1 MEPYLL
7 LRLMAKLTADVQ
19 EDGSKCSVFSFDIS
33 ANKSRLPL
41 ARNALRKLRTL
52 RHPGIIKVIDTVE
65 TDAFIYI
72 ATERVMPL
80 AWHVRRKSL
89 AEETIKWGLYT
100 VAKTLAFINGDA
112 TSVHGS
118 VRVSSV
124 FTTESG
130 EWKLGGFDV
139 LSSVKE
145 DDAVIY
151 TYGSLMPD
159 SGRYAA
165 PEIAKLGWEVLKRN
179 PLPAVDAYSFGILIY
194 EVFNSTFTG
203 TDQLSQPKSVP
214 PSMQQ
219 SYKRLI
225 SANPKVRIS
234 VAQFLE
240 QGQRSGGFFETP
252 LIHLTDGIENLG
264 LKDEAEREEFLRYV
278 AIDLTLTHA
287 LTFRKST

>member
-1 MEPYLL
+1 
-7 LRLMAKLTADVQ
+7 MAKLTADGQ
-19 EDGSKCSVFSFDIS
+19 EDGSKCSVFSFDINT
-33 ANKSRLPL
+33 NKSRLPL

-80 AWHVRRKSL
+80 TWHVRRKSL

-118 VRVSSV
+118 VRASSV

-130 EWKLGGFDV
+130 EWKLGGFDI

-151 TYGSLMPD
+151 TYGSLVPD
-159 SGRYAA
+159 SGRYAP
-165 PEIAKLGWEVLKRN
+165 PEIAKSGWEVLRRN
-179 PLPAVDAYSFGILIY
+179 PLPAADSYSFGILIY
-194 EVFNSTFTG
+194 EVFHPAFTG
-203 TDQLSQPKSVP
+203 TDQLTHAKSVP

-225 SANPKVRIS
+225 SSNPKVRIS

-240 QGQRSGGFFETP
+240 HGQRNGGFFETP

-264 LKDEAEREEFLRYV
+264 LKDEAEREEFLRYAV
-278 AIDLTLTHA
+278 FDFTFSHT
-287 LTFRKST
+287 LTFRKSTR

>member
-1 MEPYLL
+1 
-7 LRLMAKLTADVQ
+7 
-19 EDGSKCSVFSFDIS
+19 VFSFDIN
-33 ANKSRLPL
+33 ANKSLLPL

-52 RHPGIIKVIDTVE
+52 RHPGIIKVTDTIE

-80 AWHVRRKSL
+80 TWHVRRKSL
-89 AEETIKWGLYT
+89 AEETTKWGLYT
-100 VAKTLAFINGDA
+100 VAKTLAFINSEA

-118 VRVSSV
+118 IRVSSV

-139 LSSVKE
+139 LSSAKE

-151 TYGSLMPD
+151 TYGSLVPD
-159 SGRYAA
+159 SGRYAP
-165 PEIAKLGWEVLKRN
+165 PEIAKTGWETLKRN

-194 EVFNSTFTG
+194 EVFNATFTG
-203 TDQLSQPKSVP
+203 TDQLTQPKSVP

-219 SYKRLI
+219 SYKRLV
-225 SANPKVRIS
+225 SANPKARIS

-252 LIHLTDGIENLG
+252 LIHLTEGIENLG

-278 AIDLTLTHA
+278 TFGLASRRLLTL
-287 LTFRKST
+287 RKPT